1 MRFGIMLSDSLF
13 VQRLE
18 STNRAWTYVHLA
30 AKLSANNSEK
40 IYASITRVRLI
51 TQANNLMPQILGKEP
66 PNPTAGAK
74 FSK

>member
-18 STNRAWTYVHLA
+18 STNRAWTYVDLA

-40 IYASITRVRLI
+40 IRASITRVRLI
-51 TQANNLMPQILGKEP
+51 TQAN
-66 PNPTAGAK
+66 
-74 FSK
+74 